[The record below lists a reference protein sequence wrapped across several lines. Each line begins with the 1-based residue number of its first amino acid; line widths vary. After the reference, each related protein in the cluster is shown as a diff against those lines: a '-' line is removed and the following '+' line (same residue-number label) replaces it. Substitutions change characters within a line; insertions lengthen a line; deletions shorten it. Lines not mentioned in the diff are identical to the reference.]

1 MDMLVLFMLFCSVPP
16 LVLWSRRRAWA
27 LAQLPLLLG
36 MWLYPFAG
44 MLHVPAAVH
53 VVLTVL
59 FYGNLVFTE
68 AALVRVLI
76 DYGNKWK
83 ARSDNSLQAQPLK

>member
-1 MDMLVLFMLFCSVPP
+1 MDMLLLFMLFCSVPP

-27 LAQLPLLLG
+27 LVQLPLLLG

-44 MLHVPAAVH
+44 MLHVSAPAH

-59 FYGNLVFTE
+59 FYANLVYTE

-76 DYGNKWK
+76 DVGNKWK
-83 ARSDNSLQAQPLK
+83 ARSDNAAQLQ